1 MLTGDDLPPTL
12 QHAPILSAQPM
23 HPLHI
28 TAQVE
33 DPSGVKWVHLRY
45 RGLSQHQDFQVLNML
60 PAGNGNEYE
69 ATVPGNDVD
78 PQFDFMYFF
87 EVMDNAG
94 NGKIYP
100 DIAKETPYI
109 IAKVPRN
116 SQR

>member
-1 MLTGDDLPPTL
+1 
-12 QHAPILSAQPM
+12 M